1 MIHIAESSKGTVSYS
16 MNPNN
21 FLHLVFAICFL
32 WITVDYS
39 SGQNDSATEKNAR
52 PGINKD
58 FLNPDLNADKFIER
72 FEKEGREIYD
82 HRQKI
87 LDAVKI
93 KPGTRVADI
102 GAGTGLFT
110 MLFANIVGQG
120 GKVFAVEI
128 TQKFTEYI
136 DKRAKEAGLTQ
147 IQTVLCTER
156 SVELPSGSIDLAF
169 LCDVYHHFEYP
180 QSSMESI
187 HRALKAD
194 GELVLVEFKR
204 IPGETPEKLLKHV
217 RAGQEVF
224 TAEIE
229 AVGFKKVEEQK
240 FLKQN
245 YFVRFRKV
253 EHK

>member
-1 MIHIAESSKGTVSYS
+1 MKAISFRFV
-16 MNPNN
+16 PNN
-21 FLHLVFAICFL
+21 LLLLVFAVVLFL
-32 WITVDYS
+32 ATVS
-39 SGQNDSATEKNAR
+39 SIFGQDESVAGKNVN
-52 PGINKD
+52 PSINKD
-58 FLNPDLNADKFIER
+58 FINPDLKVDKFIER

-87 LDAVKI
+87 LEAVKI
-93 KPGTRVADI
+93 KPGTSVADI

-110 MLFANIVGQG
+110 MLFANAVGPE
-120 GKVFAVEI
+120 GKVYAVEI
-128 TQKFTEYI
+128 TKKFTDYI
-136 DKRAKEAGLTQ
+136 DKRANKAGLKQ
-147 IQTVLCTER
+147 VQAVLCTER
-156 SVELPSGSIDLAF
+156 SVELPSNSIDLAF

-187 HRALKAD
+187 YRALKAG

-204 IPGETPEKLLKHV
+204 IPGETPERLLKHV
-217 RAGQEVF
+217 RAGQEIF

-245 YFVRFRKV
+245 YFVRFRKI
-253 EHK
+253 ERK